1 MESLLTGAIG
11 TASFVVALFFLRF
24 WKSTRDKLFLFFAL
38 AFLIEGANR
47 LVLGGYLQMG
57 AATENYS
64 VYLLR
69 LTSYSLILT
78 GIWVKNRGARRKK
91 NV

>member
-1 MESLLTGAIG
+1 MVNLLIGAIG

-24 WKSTRDKLFLFFAL
+24 WKSTRDKLFLYFAL

-47 LVLGGYLQMG
+47 LVLDGLMQMS
-57 AATENYS
+57 ADTEDYS

-69 LTSYSLILT
+69 LASYSLILV
-78 GIWVKNRGARRKK
+78 GIWVKNRGARRT
-91 NV
+91 VH